1 MKHSILGRVS
11 LLGSLCLIGYLGI
24 SSFQQNQHQ
33 RWGQALLDSL
43 IESEKHEASNALKG
57 LQVDPE
63 LEITTF
69 ATEPML
75 KNPTNMDIDSKG
87 RVWITE
93 AFNYRP
99 AIAGNPVNPSGDRII
114 ILEDSNG
121 DGKADI
127 QKVFYQSPEM
137 NAPLGIAVLDSM
149 VIVAQSPYIWKLFD
163 DNHDDKAD
171 RKEIMFQGIGGEQ
184 HDHGA
189 HAFTFG
195 PDGKLYFNLGNEG
208 KQLLDAKG
216 KPVLDQDGDEIGPKK
231 YKQGMVFR
239 CNLDGS
245 QVECLGQNFRNNFE
259 VAVDSYGAMWQS
271 DNDDDGNKGV
281 RINSVFEHGNYGYTD
296 EMTGEGWY
304 VHRTNM
310 EKEVPLQHWHLND
323 PGVVPNLL
331 QTGSGSPTGILVYE
345 GNLLPPKFQNQIIHA
360 DAGPNVVRAYPI
372 QSKGAGYTASI
383 TNIVEG
389 IKDQW
394 FRPADVTVA
403 PDGSL
408 FIADW
413 YDPGVGGHQ
422 AGDQNKG
429 RIYRIAPKNTPYFVK
444 KTRLDSPIGA
454 ITALFNPNLATRYL
468 GYKAL
473 QQLGEKAQ
481 NDIERIYQSETNPR
495 LQARLFWIL
504 AQGEDGL
511 AYIGKALKN
520 PSEDWRM
527 MAIRAAKKYQFT
539 QWKSLAKPILQ
550 DKSEQVKRELAI
562 ALHHVKDSEAD
573 EMWANLASQHQGT
586 DRWYV
591 EALGIGADKQWES
604 RLKAYLAT
612 KPSDSPGF
620 RDIIFRSRTELANAY
635 LFQYLKEQKPLEE
648 KLRYFRALDFIPG
661 DAKSVLLVDLINKEL
676 KNEPAAT
683 LVAIRHL
690 SPSYIQKNEAARK
703 SIIKLLPKDNIDEY
717 TKLIEKYNLSELKPD
732 LLKVILSNK
741 GGRQAA
747 KALYAL
753 PNGGLFIKASF
764 DQGNNT
770 VKRSII
776 DAIRWQGNKESIA
789 LLNQTIQ
796 NSKLDLIVRKDA
808 AKGIGNSYPAGE
820 DFVLQALKEK
830 KMPSNLIPSVVES
843 VSKAW
848 RKGVRVEA
856 NTYLTGTQSTSKTKH
871 PPLNDLINLKGDAK
885 KGIQVFVEQCAMCHQ
900 INNEGI
906 DFGPKLS
913 EIGSKLS
920 KEGMYLYILHPNA
933 GIGFG
938 YETFEIT
945 TKKGDVYQGIITS
958 KNETDIMLKMPGGT
972 SQNFKTSAL
981 KSVKQLENSMMPD
994 GLADGLST
1002 SDLSDLV
1009 EYLNTLKKK

>member
-1 MKHSILGRVS
+1 MKNSLRGFLSIF
-11 LLGSLCLIGYLGI
+11 GSLCLLTYLGI
-24 SSFQQNQHQ
+24 SSFQQNEHQH
-33 RWGQALLDSL
+33 WGQALLDSL
-43 IESEKHEASNALKG
+43 TESQKHEAANALAG
-57 LQVDPE
+57 LQIDPE

-75 KNPTNMDIDSKG
+75 KNPTNMDIDSRG

-99 AIAGNPVNPSGDRII
+99 AIAGNPTNPAGDRII
-114 ILEDSNG
+114 ILEDTNG
-121 DGKADI
+121 DGKADN
-127 QKVFYQSPEM
+127 QKTFYQSPEL

-149 VIVAQSPYIWKLFD
+149 VIVAQSPYIWRLYD

-216 KPVLDQDGDEIGPKK
+216 NPVLDQDGDIIGPKK

-239 CNLDGS
+239 CNVDGT

-259 VAVDSYGAMWQS
+259 VAVDSYGALWQS

-304 VHRTNM
+304 VARTNM

-345 GNLLPPKFQNQIIHA
+345 GQLLPAKFQNQIIHA

-372 QSKGAGYTASI
+372 KPEGAGYTASI
-383 TNIVEG
+383 INLVEG

-429 RIYRIAPKNTPYFVK
+429 RIYRISPKNTPYLIK
-444 KTRLDSPIGA
+444 KLYLNSPMGA
-454 ITALFNPNLATRYL
+454 ITALFNPNLATRYV

-473 QQLGEKAQ
+473 QGFGEKASQDIAAVYQ
-481 NDIERIYQSETNPR
+481 NESNPR
-495 LQARLFWIL
+495 LKARLFWIL
-504 AQGEDGL
+504 TQRPNGL
-511 AYIGKALKN
+511 NYIDKALTN
-520 PSEDWRM
+520 TSAEWRM
-527 MAIRAAKKYQFT
+527 MAIRAMKMRPFDT
-539 QWKSLAKPILQ
+539 WKSLAQRIIQ
-550 DKSEQVKRELAI
+550 DSDYQVKRELAI
-562 ALHHVKDSEAD
+562 ALHHVKNPEAD
-573 EMWANLASQHQGT
+573 AMWAALANQHTGA
-586 DRWYV
+586 DRWYL
-591 EALGIGADKQWES
+591 EALGIGADRAWDT
-604 RLKAYLAT
+604 RLAAYLAL
-612 KPSDSPGF
+612 KPVDSPAF
-620 RDIIFRSRTELANAY
+620 RDIIFRSRTALANSY
-635 LFQYLKEQKPLEE
+635 IFQYLKEAKPLND

-661 DAKSVLLVDLINKEL
+661 EEKSALLVQLINTEL
-676 KNEPAAT
+676 KKNAAAT

-690 SPSYIQKNEAARK
+690 SPEYMQKNALARK
-703 SIIKLLPKDNIDEY
+703 TVINLLPKNDIDEY
-717 TKLIEKYNLSELKPD
+717 TQLIEKYSLGELKPE
-732 LLKVILSNK
+732 LMKIILSNK

-747 KALYAL
+747 KTLYAL
-753 PNGGLFIKASF
+753 GGNDLIKSTF
-764 DQGNNT
+764 NQGNNT

-776 DAIRWQGNKESIA
+776 DAIRWQGNKESVS
-789 LLNQTIQ
+789 LLNQILLNT
-796 NSKLDLIVRKDA
+796 KLDLIVRKDA

-820 DFVLQALKEK
+820 DFVLQALKQK
-830 KMPSNLIPSVVES
+830 QIPANLIPSVVES

-856 NTYLTGTQSTSKTKH
+856 NTYLSGAQSNSKTKH
-871 PPLNDLINLKGDAK
+871 PALNELISLKGVAK
-885 KGIQVFVEQCAMCHQ
+885 NGIKVFVEQCAMCHQ

-920 KEGMYLYILHPNA
+920 KEGMYLSILHPNA

-945 TKKGDVYQGIITS
+945 TKKGDVYQGIVTS
-958 KNETDIMLKMPGGT
+958 KNETDIILKLPGGGI
-972 SQNFKTSAL
+972 QNFKTSAL
-981 KSVKQLENSMMPD
+981 KSVKQLDSSMMPD
-994 GLADGLST
+994 ELAAGMST
-1002 SDLSDLV
+1002 SELTDLV
-1009 EYLNTLKKK
+1009 EYLSTLKKK

>member
-1 MKHSILGRVS
+1 MKNSFRGRLSII
-11 LLGSLCLIGYLGI
+11 GSLCLLAYLGI
-24 SSFQQNQHQ
+24 SSFQKNEHQ

-43 IESEKHEASNALKG
+43 SESQKHEAGNALAG
-57 LQVDPE
+57 LQIDPD
-63 LEITTF
+63 LQITTF

-99 AIAGNPVNPSGDRII
+99 AIAGNPTNPAGDRII
-114 ILEDSNG
+114 ILEDTNG
-121 DGKADI
+121 DGRADK
-127 QKVFYQSPEM
+127 QKLFYQSPEI
-137 NAPLGIAVLDSM
+137 NAPLGIAVLDTM
-149 VIVAQSPYIWKLFD
+149 VIVAQSPYIWRFFD

-171 RKEIMFQGIGGEQ
+171 RKEIMFQGIGGDQ

-195 PDGKLYFNLGNEG
+195 PDGKLYFNFGNEG

-216 KPVLDQDGDEIGPKK
+216 NPVLDQDGDIIGPNK

-239 CNLDGS
+239 CNVDGT
-245 QVECLGQNFRNNFE
+245 QVECLGHNFRNNFE

-296 EMTGEGWY
+296 EMTGEGWS
-304 VHRTNM
+304 VKRTNM
-310 EKEVPLQHWHLND
+310 ESEIPFQHWHLND
-323 PGVVPNLL
+323 PGVVPNML

-345 GNLLPPKFQNQIIHA
+345 GQLLPAKFQNQIIHA
-360 DAGPNVVRAYPI
+360 DAGPNVVRAYPTKA
-372 QSKGAGYTASI
+372 QGSGYTASI
-383 TNIVEG
+383 INLVEG
-389 IKDQW
+389 VKDQW

-403 PDGSL
+403 PDGSI

-429 RIYRIAPKNTPYFVK
+429 RIYRIAPKNTPYLIK
-444 KTRLDSPIGA
+444 KLHLGTTMGA

-473 QQLGEKAQ
+473 QGFGDKAIK
-481 NDIERIYQSETNPR
+481 DIEAVYQNENNPR
-495 LQARLFWIL
+495 LKARLFWVL
-504 AQGEDGL
+504 AQSPDGL
-511 AYIGKALKN
+511 SYIDKALSN
-520 PSEDWRM
+520 PSAEWRM
-527 MAIRAAKKYQFT
+527 MAIRAMKMRPFDA
-539 QWKSLAKPILQ
+539 WKAMAQRVVK
-550 DKSEQVKRELAI
+550 DADFQVKRELAI
-562 ALHHVKDSEAD
+562 ALYHVKNSEAD
-573 EMWANLASQHQGT
+573 AIWAALASQHNGN
-586 DRWYV
+586 DRWYL
-591 EALGIGADKQWES
+591 EALGIGADRTWDA
-604 RLKAYLAT
+604 RLAAYLAL
-612 KPSDSPGF
+612 KPVDSPAF
-620 RDIIFRSRTELANAY
+620 RDIIFRARTSMANTY
-635 LFQYLKEQKPLEE
+635 LFQYLQEAKPLNE

-661 DAKSVLLVDLINKEL
+661 EEKSALLVQLINNQL
-676 KNEPAAT
+676 KNDAAAT
-683 LVAIRHL
+683 LIAIRHL
-690 SPSYIQKNEAARK
+690 SPAYIQKNALARATV
-703 SIIKLLPKDNIDEY
+703 IKLMPKNDVDEY
-717 TKLIEKYNLSELKPD
+717 TKLIEKYNLGELKPD
-732 LLKVILSNK
+732 LLQMILSKK

-747 KALYAL
+747 KTIYAL
-753 PNGGLFIKASF
+753 PNGGQFIKSNF
-764 DQGNNT
+764 EKGNNA

-789 LLNQTIQ
+789 LLNQTM
-796 NSKLDLIVRKDA
+796 LDTRLELIVRKDA

-820 DFVLQALKEK
+820 DFVLKALKEK
-830 KMPSNLIPSVVES
+830 QIPANLIPSAVES

-856 NTYLTGTQSTSKTKH
+856 NTYLSGTQSNAKTKH
-871 PPLNDLINLKGDAK
+871 PALNDLINLNGVAK
-885 KGIQVFVEQCAMCHQ
+885 NGIKVFVEQCAMCHQ

-920 KEGMYLYILHPNA
+920 KEGMYLSILHPNA

-945 TKKGDVYQGIITS
+945 TKKGDVYQGIVTS
-958 KNETDIMLKMPGGT
+958 KNETDIVLKLPGE
-972 SQNFKTSAL
+972 SVQNFKTSAL
-981 KSVKQLENSMMPD
+981 KSVRQLDNSMMPD
-994 GLADGLST
+994 GLADGMST
-1002 SDLSDLV
+1002 TELTDLV
-1009 EYLNTLKKK
+1009 EYLSTLKKK

>member
-1 MKHSILGRVS
+1 MSILGA
-11 LLGSLCLIGYLGI
+11 LCLFGYFGI
-24 SSFQQNQHQ
+24 SSFQKNDHQ

-43 IESEKHEASNALKG
+43 TESQKHEATHALKG
-57 LQVDPE
+57 LQIDPE

-99 AIAGNPVNPSGDRII
+99 AIAGNPVNPAGDRII
-114 ILEDSNG
+114 ILEDTNG
-121 DGKADI
+121 DGKADNE
-127 QKVFYQSPEM
+127 KVFYQSPEL

-149 VIVAQSPYIWKLFD
+149 VIVAQSPYIWKFFD

-304 VHRTNM
+304 VQRTNM

-345 GNLLPPKFQNQIIHA
+345 GNLLPSKFQNQIIHA
-360 DAGPNVVRAYPI
+360 DAGPNVVRAYPTKA
-372 QSKGAGYTASI
+372 QGAGYSASI
-383 TNIVEG
+383 LNLVEG
-389 IKDQW
+389 VKDQW

-413 YDPGVGGHQ
+413 YDPSVGGHQ

-429 RIYRIAPKNTPYFVK
+429 RIYRISPKNTPYFVK

-473 QQLGEKAQ
+473 QQMGEKAQ
-481 NDIERIYQSETNPR
+481 KDIASIFQSETNPR
-495 LQARLFWIL
+495 LKARLFWIL
-504 AQGEDGL
+504 AQGTDGL
-511 AYIGKALKN
+511 SYIDKALNN
-520 PSEDWRM
+520 PSEEWRM
-527 MAIRAAKKYQFT
+527 MAIRAAKMRPFST
-539 QWKSLAKPILQ
+539 WKALAHRAVN
-550 DKSEQVKRELAI
+550 DANDQVKRELAI
-562 ALHHVKDSEAD
+562 ALHHVKDEEAD
-573 EMWANLASQHQGT
+573 DIWAKLASQHKGS
-586 DRWYV
+586 DRWYL

-604 RLKAYLAT
+604 RLTAYLAT
-612 KPSDSPGF
+612 KPADSPAF
-620 RDIIFRSRTELANAY
+620 RDIIFRSRTELANSY
-635 LFQYLKEQKPLEE
+635 IFQYLKESKPLDE

-661 DAKSVLLVDLINKEL
+661 EQKSVLLVDLINKDL
-676 KNEPAAT
+676 KNDPAAT

-690 SPSYIQKNEAARK
+690 SPAYVQKNELAK
-703 SIIKLLPKDNIDEY
+703 KTLIKLLPKDNIDEY
-717 TKLIEKYNLSELKPD
+717 AKLIEKYNLAELKPD
-732 LLKVILSNK
+732 LMTVILSNK

-753 PNGGLFIKASF
+753 PNGGQFIKTSF
-764 DQGNNT
+764 EKGNNS

-789 LLNQTIQ
+789 LLSQALQ
-796 NSKLDLIVRKDA
+796 NTKLDLIVRKDA

-820 DFVLQALKEK
+820 DFVLQSLKDK
-830 KMPSNLIPSVVES
+830 KIPENLIPSVVES

-848 RKGVRVEA
+848 RKGVRIEA
-856 NTYLTGTQSTSKTKH
+856 NGYLSGAQSASKTKH
-871 PPLNDLINLKGDAK
+871 PPLNDLINLKGVAK
-885 KGIQVFVEQCAMCHQ
+885 NGIKVFVEQCAMCHQ

-920 KEGMYLYILHPNA
+920 KEGMYLSILHPNA

-938 YETFEIT
+938 YESFEIT

-958 KNETDIMLKMPGGT
+958 KNETDIILKLPGG
-972 SQNFKTSAL
+972 SVQNFKTSAL
-981 KSVKQLENSMMPD
+981 KSVKQLDNSMMPD

-1002 SDLSDLV
+1002 SELSDLV
-1009 EYLNTLKKK
+1009 EYLSTLKKK

>member
-1 MKHSILGRVS
+1 MSILGA
-11 LLGSLCLIGYLGI
+11 LCLFGYFGI
-24 SSFQQNQHQ
+24 SSFQKNDHQ

-43 IESEKHEASNALKG
+43 TESQKHEATHALKG
-57 LQVDPE
+57 LQIDPE

-99 AIAGNPVNPSGDRII
+99 AIAGNPVNPAGDRII
-114 ILEDSNG
+114 ILEDTNG
-121 DGKADI
+121 DGKADNE
-127 QKVFYQSPEM
+127 KVFYQSPEL

-149 VIVAQSPYIWKLFD
+149 VIVAQSPYIWKFFD

-304 VHRTNM
+304 VQRTNM

-345 GNLLPPKFQNQIIHA
+345 GNLLPSKFQNQIIHA
-360 DAGPNVVRAYPI
+360 DAGPNVVRAYPTKA
-372 QSKGAGYTASI
+372 QGAGYSASI
-383 TNIVEG
+383 LNLVEG
-389 IKDQW
+389 VKDQW

-429 RIYRIAPKNTPYFVK
+429 RIYRISPKNTPYFVK

-454 ITALFNPNLATRYL
+454 ITALFNSNLATRYL

-473 QQLGEKAQ
+473 QQMGEKAQ
-481 NDIERIYQSETNPR
+481 KDIASIFQSETNPR
-495 LQARLFWIL
+495 LKARLFWIL
-504 AQGEDGL
+504 AQGTDGL
-511 AYIGKALKN
+511 SYIDKALNN
-520 PSEDWRM
+520 PSEEWRM
-527 MAIRAAKKYQFT
+527 MAIRAAKMRPFST
-539 QWKSLAKPILQ
+539 WKALAHRAVN
-550 DKSEQVKRELAI
+550 DANVQVKRELAI
-562 ALHHVKDSEAD
+562 ALHHVKDAEAD
-573 EMWANLASQHQGT
+573 DIWAKLASQHTGT
-586 DRWYV
+586 DRWYL
-591 EALGIGADKQWES
+591 EALGIGADKLWES
-604 RLKAYLAT
+604 RLTAYLAT
-612 KPSDSPGF
+612 KPADSPAF
-620 RDIIFRSRTELANAY
+620 RDIIFRSRTELANSY
-635 LFQYLKEQKPLEE
+635 IFQYLKESKPLDE

-661 DAKSVLLVDLINKEL
+661 EQKSVLLVDLINKDL
-676 KNEPAAT
+676 KNDPAAT

-690 SPSYIQKNEAARK
+690 SPAYVQKNELAK
-703 SIIKLLPKDNIDEY
+703 KTLIKLLPKDNIDEY
-717 TKLIEKYNLSELKPD
+717 TKLIEKYNLAELKPD
-732 LLKVILSNK
+732 LMTVILSNK

-753 PNGGLFIKASF
+753 PNGGQFIKTSF
-764 DQGNNT
+764 EKGNNS

-789 LLNQTIQ
+789 LLSQTLQ
-796 NSKLDLIVRKDA
+796 NTKLDLIVRKDA

-820 DFVLQALKEK
+820 DFVLQSLKDK
-830 KMPSNLIPSVVES
+830 KIPENLIPSVVES

-848 RKGVRVEA
+848 RKGVRLEA
-856 NTYLTGTQSTSKTKH
+856 NGYLSGAQSASKTKH
-871 PPLNDLINLKGDAK
+871 PPLNDLINLKGVAK
-885 KGIQVFVEQCAMCHQ
+885 NGIKVFVEQCAMCHQ

-920 KEGMYLYILHPNA
+920 KEGMYLSILHPNA

-938 YETFEIT
+938 YESFEIT

-958 KNETDIMLKMPGGT
+958 KNETDIILKLPGG
-972 SQNFKTSAL
+972 SVQNFKTSAL
-981 KSVKQLENSMMPD
+981 KSVKQLDNSMMPD

-1002 SDLSDLV
+1002 SELSDLV
-1009 EYLNTLKKK
+1009 EYLSTLKKK

>member
-1 MKHSILGRVS
+1 MKNSFRGRLSILGS
-11 LLGSLCLIGYLGI
+11 ICLLAYLGI
-24 SSFQQNQHQ
+24 SSFQKNEHQ

-43 IESEKHEASNALKG
+43 TESQKHEASNALAG
-57 LQVDPE
+57 LQIDPE

-99 AIAGNPVNPSGDRII
+99 AIAGNPTNPAGDRII
-114 ILEDSNG
+114 ILEDTNG
-121 DGKADI
+121 DGKADN
-127 QKVFYQSPEM
+127 QKVFYQSPEL

-149 VIVAQSPYIWKLFD
+149 VIVAQSPYIWRLYD

-216 KPVLDQDGDEIGPKK
+216 KPVLDQDGDIIGPNK

-239 CNLDGS
+239 CNVDGS
-245 QVECLGQNFRNNFE
+245 NVECLGQNFRNNFE
-259 VAVDSYGAMWQS
+259 VAVDSYGALWQS

-296 EMTGEGWY
+296 EMTGEGWS
-304 VHRTNM
+304 VKRTNM
-310 EKEVPLQHWHLND
+310 ESEIPLQHWHLND

-345 GNLLPPKFQNQIIHA
+345 GQLLPAKFQNQIIHA
-360 DAGPNVVRAYPI
+360 DAGPNVVRAYPTTA
-372 QSKGAGYTASI
+372 QGAGYAASI
-383 TNIVEG
+383 INLVEG
-389 IKDQW
+389 VKDQW

-403 PDGSL
+403 PDGSI

-429 RIYRIAPKNTPYFVK
+429 RIYRIAPKNTPYLIK
-444 KTRLDSPIGA
+444 KLHLGSPMGA
-454 ITALFNPNLATRYL
+454 ITALFNPNLATRYV

-473 QQLGEKAQ
+473 QGFGEKATKDIVAVYQ
-481 NDIERIYQSETNPR
+481 NENNPR
-495 LQARLFWIL
+495 LKARLFWLL
-504 AQGEDGL
+504 AQSPDGL
-511 AYIGKALKN
+511 SYIDKALTN
-520 PSEDWRM
+520 PSAEWRM
-527 MAIRAAKKYQFT
+527 MAIRAMKMRPFDA
-539 QWKSLAKPILQ
+539 WKAMAQRVVK
-550 DKSEQVKRELAI
+550 DVDFQVKRELAI
-562 ALHHVKDSEAD
+562 ALHHVKNSEAD
-573 EMWANLASQHQGT
+573 AIWAALASQHGGA
-586 DRWYV
+586 DRWYL
-591 EALGIGADKQWES
+591 EALGIGAD
-604 RLKAYLAT
+604 RLWDTRLAAYLAL
-612 KPSDSPGF
+612 KPADSPAF
-620 RDIIFRSRTELANAY
+620 RDIIFRARTPLANAY
-635 LFQYLKEQKPLEE
+635 LFQFLKEAKPLNE

-661 DAKSVLLVDLINKEL
+661 DEKSALLIQLINTHL
-676 KNEPAAT
+676 KQDAAAT
-683 LVAIRHL
+683 LIAIRHL
-690 SPSYIQKNEAARK
+690 APEYIQKNVLARK
-703 SIIKLLPKDNIDEY
+703 TVIGLLPKSDVDEF
-717 TKLIEKYNLSELKPD
+717 TKLIEKYNLVELKPE
-732 LLKVILSNK
+732 LMKIILGNK

-747 KALYAL
+747 KSLYAL
-753 PNGGLFIKASF
+753 AGGNDLINKTFT
-764 DQGNNT
+764 QGNNT

-776 DAIRWQGNKESIA
+776 DAIRWHGSKESIA
-789 LLNQTIQ
+789 LLNQTLL
-796 NSKLDLIVRKDA
+796 NNKLDIIVRKDA

-820 DFVLQALKEK
+820 DFVLQALKQK
-830 KMPSNLIPSVVES
+830 QIPTNLIPSVVES

-856 NTYLTGTQSTSKTKH
+856 NTYLSGAQSNSKTKH
-871 PPLNDLINLKGDAK
+871 PALNELINLKGVAK
-885 KGIQVFVEQCAMCHQ
+885 NGIKVFVEQCAMCHQ

-920 KEGMYLYILHPNA
+920 KEGMYLSILHPNA

-945 TKKGDVYQGIITS
+945 TKKGDVYQGIVTS
-958 KNETDIMLKMPGGT
+958 KNETDIILKLPGG
-972 SQNFKTSAL
+972 SIQNFKTSAL
-981 KSVKQLENSMMPD
+981 KSVKQIDNSMMPD
-994 GLADGLST
+994 GLADGMST
-1002 SDLSDLV
+1002 TELTDLI
-1009 EYLNTLKKK
+1009 EYLSTLKKK

>member
-1 MKHSILGRVS
+1 MKKSILGRMS
-11 LLGSLCLIGYLGI
+11 ILGSICLFGYLGI
-24 SSFQQNQHQ
+24 SSFQQNDHQ

-43 IESEKHEASNALKG
+43 TESQKHEATHALKG
-57 LQVDPE
+57 LQIDPE

-99 AIAGNPVNPSGDRII
+99 AIAGNPVNPAGDRII
-114 ILEDSNG
+114 ILEDTNG
-121 DGKADI
+121 DGKADNE
-127 QKVFYQSPEM
+127 KVFYQSPEL

-149 VIVAQSPYIWKLFD
+149 VIVAQSPYIWKFFD

-304 VHRTNM
+304 VQRTNM

-345 GNLLPPKFQNQIIHA
+345 GNLLPSKFQNQIIHA
-360 DAGPNVVRAYPI
+360 DAGPNVVRAYPTKA
-372 QSKGAGYTASI
+372 QGAGYSASI
-383 TNIVEG
+383 LNLVEG
-389 IKDQW
+389 VKDQW

-429 RIYRIAPKNTPYFVK
+429 RIYRISPKNTPYFVK

-473 QQLGEKAQ
+473 QQMGEKAQ
-481 NDIERIYQSETNPR
+481 KDIASIFQSETNPR
-495 LQARLFWIL
+495 LKARLFWIL
-504 AQGEDGL
+504 AQGTDGL
-511 AYIGKALKN
+511 SYIDKALNN
-520 PSEDWRM
+520 PSEEWRM
-527 MAIRAAKKYQFT
+527 MAIRAAKMRPFST
-539 QWKSLAKPILQ
+539 WKALAHRAVN
-550 DKSEQVKRELAI
+550 DANDQVKRELAI
-562 ALHHVKDSEAD
+562 ALHHVKDAEAD
-573 EMWANLASQHQGT
+573 DIWAKLASQHAGS
-586 DRWYV
+586 DRWYL

-604 RLKAYLAT
+604 RLTAYLAT
-612 KPSDSPGF
+612 KPADSPAF
-620 RDIIFRSRTELANAY
+620 RDIIFRSRTELANSY
-635 LFQYLKEQKPLEE
+635 IFQYLKESKPLDE

-661 DAKSVLLVDLINKEL
+661 EQKSVLLVDLINKDL
-676 KNEPAAT
+676 KNDPAAT

-690 SPSYIQKNEAARK
+690 SPAYVQKNELAK
-703 SIIKLLPKDNIDEY
+703 KTLIKLLPKDNIDEY
-717 TKLIEKYNLSELKPD
+717 AKLIEKYNLAELKPD
-732 LLKVILSNK
+732 LMTVILSNK

-753 PNGGLFIKASF
+753 PNGGQFIKTSF
-764 DQGNNT
+764 EKGNNS

-789 LLNQTIQ
+789 LLSQTLQ
-796 NSKLDLIVRKDA
+796 NTKLDLIVRKDA

-820 DFVLQALKEK
+820 DFVLQSLKDK
-830 KMPSNLIPSVVES
+830 KIPENLIPSVVES

-848 RKGVRVEA
+848 RKGVRLEA
-856 NTYLTGTQSTSKTKH
+856 NGYLSGAQSASKTKH
-871 PPLNDLINLKGDAK
+871 PPLNDLINLKGVAK
-885 KGIQVFVEQCAMCHQ
+885 NGIKVFIEQCAMCHQ

-920 KEGMYLYILHPNA
+920 KEGMYLSILHPNA

-938 YETFEIT
+938 YESFEIT

-958 KNETDIMLKMPGGT
+958 KNETDIILKLPGG
-972 SQNFKTSAL
+972 SVQNFKTSAL
-981 KSVKQLENSMMPD
+981 KSVKQLDNSMMPD

-1002 SDLSDLV
+1002 SELSDLV
-1009 EYLNTLKKK
+1009 EYLSTLKKK

>member
-1 MKHSILGRVS
+1 MKNSLRGSLSIF
-11 LLGSLCLIGYLGI
+11 GSLCLLTYLGI
-24 SSFQQNQHQ
+24 SSFQQNEHQH
-33 RWGQALLDSL
+33 WGQALLDSL
-43 IESEKHEASNALKG
+43 TESQKHEAANALAG
-57 LQVDPE
+57 LQIDPE

-75 KNPTNMDIDSKG
+75 KNPTNMDIDSRG

-99 AIAGNPVNPSGDRII
+99 AIAGNPTNPAGDRII
-114 ILEDSNG
+114 ILEDTNG
-121 DGKADI
+121 DGKADN
-127 QKVFYQSPEM
+127 QKTFYQSPDL

-149 VIVAQSPYIWKLFD
+149 VIVAQSPYIWRLYD

-216 KPVLDQDGDEIGPKK
+216 NPVLDQDGDIIGPKK

-239 CNLDGS
+239 CNVDGT

-259 VAVDSYGAMWQS
+259 VAVDSYGALWQS

-304 VHRTNM
+304 VARTNM

-345 GNLLPPKFQNQIIHA
+345 GQLLPAKFQNQIIHA

-372 QSKGAGYTASI
+372 KPEGAGYTASI
-383 TNIVEG
+383 INLVEG

-429 RIYRIAPKNTPYFVK
+429 RIYRISPKNTPYLIK
-444 KTRLDSPIGA
+444 KLYLNSPMGA
-454 ITALFNPNLATRYL
+454 ITALFNPNLATRYV

-473 QQLGEKAQ
+473 QGFGEKASQDIAAVYQ
-481 NDIERIYQSETNPR
+481 NESNPR
-495 LQARLFWIL
+495 LKARLFWIL
-504 AQGEDGL
+504 TQRPNGL
-511 AYIGKALKN
+511 NYIDKALTN
-520 PSEDWRM
+520 TSAEWRM
-527 MAIRAAKKYQFT
+527 MAIRAMKMRPFDT
-539 QWKSLAKPILQ
+539 WKSLAQRIIQ
-550 DKSEQVKRELAI
+550 DSDYQVKRELAI
-562 ALHHVKDSEAD
+562 ALHHVKNPEAD
-573 EMWANLASQHQGT
+573 AMWAALANQHTGA
-586 DRWYV
+586 DRWYL
-591 EALGIGADKQWES
+591 EALGIGADRAWDT
-604 RLKAYLAT
+604 RLAAYLAL
-612 KPSDSPGF
+612 KPVDSPAF
-620 RDIIFRSRTELANAY
+620 RDIIFRSRTALANSY
-635 LFQYLKEQKPLEE
+635 IFQYLKEAKPLND

-661 DAKSVLLVDLINKEL
+661 EEKSALLVQLINTEL
-676 KNEPAAT
+676 KKNAAAT

-690 SPSYIQKNEAARK
+690 SPEYMQKNALARK
-703 SIIKLLPKDNIDEY
+703 TVINLLPKNDIDEY
-717 TKLIEKYNLSELKPD
+717 TQLIEKYSLGELKPE
-732 LLKVILSNK
+732 LMKIILSNK

-747 KALYAL
+747 KTLYAL
-753 PNGGLFIKASF
+753 GGNDLIKSTF
-764 DQGNNT
+764 NQGNNT

-776 DAIRWQGNKESIA
+776 DAIRWQGNKESVS
-789 LLNQTIQ
+789 LLNQILLNT
-796 NSKLDLIVRKDA
+796 KLDLIVRKDA

-820 DFVLQALKEK
+820 DFVLQALKQK
-830 KMPSNLIPSVVES
+830 QIPANLIPSVVES

-856 NTYLTGTQSTSKTKH
+856 NTYLSGAQSNSKTKH
-871 PPLNDLINLKGDAK
+871 PALNELISLKGVAK
-885 KGIQVFVEQCAMCHQ
+885 NGIKVFVEQCAMCHQ

-920 KEGMYLYILHPNA
+920 KEGMYLSILHPNA

-945 TKKGDVYQGIITS
+945 TKKGDVYQGIVTS
-958 KNETDIMLKMPGGT
+958 KNETDIILKLPGGGI
-972 SQNFKTSAL
+972 QNFKTSAL
-981 KSVKQLENSMMPD
+981 KSVKQLDSSMMPD
-994 GLADGLST
+994 ELAAGMST
-1002 SDLSDLV
+1002 SELTDLV
-1009 EYLNTLKKK
+1009 EYLSTLKKK

>member
-1 MKHSILGRVS
+1 MSILGS
-11 LLGSLCLIGYLGI
+11 ICLFGYLGI
-24 SSFQQNQHQ
+24 SSFQQNDHQ

-43 IESEKHEASNALKG
+43 TESQKHEATHALKG
-57 LQVDPE
+57 LQIDPE

-99 AIAGNPVNPSGDRII
+99 AIAGNPVNPAGDRII
-114 ILEDSNG
+114 ILEDTNG
-121 DGKADI
+121 DGKADNE
-127 QKVFYQSPEM
+127 KVFYQSPEL

-149 VIVAQSPYIWKLFD
+149 VIVAQSPYIWKFFD

-304 VHRTNM
+304 VQRTNM

-345 GNLLPPKFQNQIIHA
+345 GNLLPSKFQNQIIHA
-360 DAGPNVVRAYPI
+360 DAGPNVVRAYPTKA
-372 QSKGAGYTASI
+372 QGAGYSASI
-383 TNIVEG
+383 LNLVEG
-389 IKDQW
+389 VKDQW

-429 RIYRIAPKNTPYFVK
+429 RIYRISPKNTPYFVK

-473 QQLGEKAQ
+473 QQMGEKAQ
-481 NDIERIYQSETNPR
+481 KDIASIFQSETNPR
-495 LQARLFWIL
+495 LKARLFWIL
-504 AQGEDGL
+504 AQGTDGL
-511 AYIGKALKN
+511 SYIDKALNN
-520 PSEDWRM
+520 PSEEWRM
-527 MAIRAAKKYQFT
+527 MAIRAAKMRPFST
-539 QWKSLAKPILQ
+539 WKALAHRAVN
-550 DKSEQVKRELAI
+550 DANDQVKRELAI
-562 ALHHVKDSEAD
+562 ALHHVKDAEAD
-573 EMWANLASQHQGT
+573 DIWAKLASQHAGS
-586 DRWYV
+586 DRWYL

-604 RLKAYLAT
+604 RLTAYLAT
-612 KPSDSPGF
+612 KPADSPAF
-620 RDIIFRSRTELANAY
+620 RDIIFRSRTELANSY
-635 LFQYLKEQKPLEE
+635 IFQYLKESKPLDE

-661 DAKSVLLVDLINKEL
+661 EQKSVLLVDLINKDL
-676 KNEPAAT
+676 KNDPAAT

-690 SPSYIQKNEAARK
+690 SPAYVQKNELAK
-703 SIIKLLPKDNIDEY
+703 KTLIKLLPKDNIDEY
-717 TKLIEKYNLSELKPD
+717 AKLIEKYNLAELKPD
-732 LLKVILSNK
+732 LMTVILSNK

-753 PNGGLFIKASF
+753 PNGGQFIKTSF
-764 DQGNNT
+764 EKGNNS

-789 LLNQTIQ
+789 LLSQTLQ
-796 NSKLDLIVRKDA
+796 NTKLDLIVRKDA

-820 DFVLQALKEK
+820 DFVLQSLKDK
-830 KMPSNLIPSVVES
+830 KIPENLIPSVVES

-848 RKGVRVEA
+848 RKGVRLEA
-856 NTYLTGTQSTSKTKH
+856 NGYLSGAQSASKTKH
-871 PPLNDLINLKGDAK
+871 PPLNDLINLKGVAK
-885 KGIQVFVEQCAMCHQ
+885 NGIKVFIEQCAMCHQ

-920 KEGMYLYILHPNA
+920 KEGMYLSILHPNA

-938 YETFEIT
+938 YESFEIT

-958 KNETDIMLKMPGGT
+958 KNETDIILKLPGG
-972 SQNFKTSAL
+972 SVQNFKTSAL
-981 KSVKQLENSMMPD
+981 KSVKQLDNSMMPD

-1002 SDLSDLV
+1002 SELSDLV
-1009 EYLNTLKKK
+1009 EYLSTLKKK

>member
-1 MKHSILGRVS
+1 MKNSLRGFLSIF
-11 LLGSLCLIGYLGI
+11 GSLCLLTYLGI
-24 SSFQQNQHQ
+24 SSFQQNEHQH
-33 RWGQALLDSL
+33 WGQALLDSL
-43 IESEKHEASNALKG
+43 TESQKHEAANALAG
-57 LQVDPE
+57 LQIDPE

-75 KNPTNMDIDSKG
+75 KNPTNMDIDSRG

-99 AIAGNPVNPSGDRII
+99 AIAGNPTNPAGDRII
-114 ILEDSNG
+114 ILEDTNG
-121 DGKADI
+121 DGKADN
-127 QKVFYQSPEM
+127 QKTFYQSPDL

-149 VIVAQSPYIWKLFD
+149 VIVAQSPYIWRLYD

-216 KPVLDQDGDEIGPKK
+216 NPVLDQDGDIIGPKK

-239 CNLDGS
+239 CNVDGT

-259 VAVDSYGAMWQS
+259 VAVDSYGALWQS

-304 VHRTNM
+304 VARTNM

-345 GNLLPPKFQNQIIHA
+345 GQLLPAKFQNQIIHA

-372 QSKGAGYTASI
+372 KPEGAGYTASI
-383 TNIVEG
+383 INLVEG

-429 RIYRIAPKNTPYFVK
+429 RIYRISPKNTPYLIK
-444 KTRLDSPIGA
+444 KLHLNSPMGA
-454 ITALFNPNLATRYL
+454 ITALFNPNLATRYV

-473 QQLGEKAQ
+473 QGFGEKASQDIAAVYQ
-481 NDIERIYQSETNPR
+481 NESNPR
-495 LQARLFWIL
+495 LKARLFWIL
-504 AQGEDGL
+504 TQRPNGL
-511 AYIGKALKN
+511 NYIDKALTN
-520 PSEDWRM
+520 TSAEWRM
-527 MAIRAAKKYQFT
+527 MAIRAMKMRPFDT
-539 QWKSLAKPILQ
+539 WKSLAQRIIQ
-550 DKSEQVKRELAI
+550 DSDYQVKRELAI
-562 ALHHVKDSEAD
+562 ALHHVKNPEAD
-573 EMWANLASQHQGT
+573 AMWAALANQHTGA
-586 DRWYV
+586 DRWYL
-591 EALGIGADKQWES
+591 EALGIGADRAWDT
-604 RLKAYLAT
+604 RLAAYLAL
-612 KPSDSPGF
+612 KPVDSPAF
-620 RDIIFRSRTELANAY
+620 RDIIFRSRTALANSY
-635 LFQYLKEQKPLEE
+635 IFQYLKEAKPLND

-661 DAKSVLLVDLINKEL
+661 EEKSALLVQLINTEL
-676 KNEPAAT
+676 KKNAAAT

-690 SPSYIQKNEAARK
+690 SPEYMQKNALARK
-703 SIIKLLPKDNIDEY
+703 TVINLLPKNDIDEY
-717 TKLIEKYNLSELKPD
+717 TQLIEKYSLGELKPE
-732 LLKVILSNK
+732 LMKIILSNK

-747 KALYAL
+747 KTLYAL
-753 PNGGLFIKASF
+753 GGNDLIKSTF
-764 DQGNNT
+764 NQGNNT

-776 DAIRWQGNKESIA
+776 DAIRWQGNKESVS
-789 LLNQTIQ
+789 LLNQILLNT
-796 NSKLDLIVRKDA
+796 KLDLIVRKDA

-820 DFVLQALKEK
+820 DFVLQALKQK
-830 KMPSNLIPSVVES
+830 QIPANLIPSVVES

-856 NTYLTGTQSTSKTKH
+856 NTYLSGAQSNSKTKH
-871 PPLNDLINLKGDAK
+871 PALNELISLKGVAK
-885 KGIQVFVEQCAMCHQ
+885 NGIKVFVEQCAMCHQ

-920 KEGMYLYILHPNA
+920 KEGMYLSILHPNA

-945 TKKGDVYQGIITS
+945 TKKGDVYQGIVTS
-958 KNETDIMLKMPGGT
+958 KNETDIILKLPGGGI
-972 SQNFKTSAL
+972 QNFKTSAL
-981 KSVKQLENSMMPD
+981 KSVKQLDSSMMPD
-994 GLADGLST
+994 ELAAGMST
-1002 SDLSDLV
+1002 SELTDLV
-1009 EYLNTLKKK
+1009 EYLSTLKKK

>member
-1 MKHSILGRVS
+1 MKNSFRGRLSI
-11 LLGSLCLIGYLGI
+11 LGSLCLLAYLGI
-24 SSFQQNQHQ
+24 SSFQKNEQQ
-33 RWGQALLDSL
+33 RWGQTLLDSL
-43 IESEKHEASNALKG
+43 NESQKHEAANALAG
-57 LQVDPE
+57 LKIDPD

-87 RVWITE
+87 RIWITE

-99 AIAGNPVNPSGDRII
+99 AIAGNPTNPAGDRII
-114 ILEDSNG
+114 ILEDTNG
-121 DGKADI
+121 DGKADN
-127 QKVFYQSPEM
+127 QKVFYQSPEL

-149 VIVAQSPYIWKLFD
+149 VIVAQSPYIWRLFD

-171 RKEIMFQGIGGEQ
+171 RKEILFQGIGGEQ

-216 KPVLDQDGDEIGPKK
+216 NPVLDQDGDIIGPKK

-239 CNLDGS
+239 CNVDGS

-259 VAVDSYGAMWQS
+259 VAVDSYGALWQS

-296 EMTGEGWY
+296 EMTGEGWS
-304 VHRTNM
+304 VNRTNI
-310 EKEVPLQHWHLND
+310 ESEIPLQHWHLND

-345 GNLLPPKFQNQIIHA
+345 GQLLSEKFQNQIIHA

-372 QSKGAGYTASI
+372 KAQGAGYSASI
-383 TNIVEG
+383 MNLVEG
-389 IKDQW
+389 INDQW

-403 PDGSL
+403 PDGSI

-429 RIYRIAPKNTPYFVK
+429 RIYRIAPKNTPYLVK
-444 KTRLDSPIGA
+444 KLRLDSPIGT

-473 QQLGEKAQ
+473 KGFGMKAHKDIAAVFQ
-481 NDIERIYQSETNPR
+481 NESNPR
-495 LQARLFWIL
+495 LKARLFWLL
-504 AQGEDGL
+504 AQGSDGL
-511 AYIGKALKN
+511 SYIDNALN
-520 PSEDWRM
+520 DPSEEWRM
-527 MAIRAAKKYQFT
+527 MAIRAMKTRPFDT
-539 QWKSLAKPILQ
+539 WKALAHRVVK
-550 DKSEQVKRELAI
+550 DANFQVKRELAI
-562 ALHHVKDSEAD
+562 ALHHVKSAEAD
-573 EMWANLASQHQGT
+573 AIWTALAMQHNGA
-586 DRWYV
+586 DRWYL
-591 EALGIGADKQWES
+591 EALGIGADMQWDS
-604 RLKAYLAT
+604 RLSAYLAI
-612 KPSDSPGF
+612 KPADSPAF
-620 RDIIFRSRTELANAY
+620 RDIIFRSRSEFANPFI
-635 LFQYLKEQKPLEE
+635 FQFLKENKPLSE
-648 KLRYFRALDFIPG
+648 KLRYFRALDFLPG
-661 DAKSVLLVDLINKEL
+661 EQKSVLLIDLINKEL
-676 KNEPAAT
+676 KNDPAST

-690 SPSYIQKNEAARK
+690 SPAFIQKNELARK

-717 TKLIEKYNLSELKPD
+717 TKLIEKYNLAELKPD

-753 PNGGLFIKASF
+753 PHGSEFMKASF
-764 DQGNNT
+764 EKGNNA

-789 LLNQTIQ
+789 LLSQTLQ
-796 NSKLDLIVRKDA
+796 NNKLDLIVRKDA

-820 DFVLQALKEK
+820 DFVLNALKQKEIP
-830 KMPSNLIPSVVES
+830 MNLIPSVVES
-843 VSKAW
+843 VSKSW
-848 RKGVRVEA
+848 RKGVRIEA
-856 NTYLTGTQSTSKTKH
+856 NGYLSGASIASKTKH
-871 PPLNDLINLKGDAK
+871 PPLNDLINLKGVAQN
-885 KGIQVFVEQCAMCHQ
+885 GIKVFVEQCAMCHQ
-900 INNEGI
+900 INQEGI

-920 KEGMYLYILHPNA
+920 KEGMYLSILHPNA

-938 YETFEIT
+938 YESFELT
-945 TKKGDVYQGIITS
+945 TKKGDVYQGIVTS
-958 KNETDIMLKMPGGT
+958 KNETDIILKLPGG
-972 SQNFKTSAL
+972 SIQNFKTANL
-981 KSVKQLENSMMPD
+981 KSVKQLDNSMMPD
-994 GLADGLST
+994 GLADGMST
-1002 SDLSDLV
+1002 SELSDLV
-1009 EYLNTLKKK
+1009 EYLSTLKKK

>member
-1 MKHSILGRVS
+1 MSILGA
-11 LLGSLCLIGYLGI
+11 LCLFGYFGI
-24 SSFQQNQHQ
+24 SSFQKNDHQ

-43 IESEKHEASNALKG
+43 TESQKHEATHALKG
-57 LQVDPE
+57 LQIDPE

-99 AIAGNPVNPSGDRII
+99 AIAGNPVNPAGDRII
-114 ILEDSNG
+114 ILEDTNG
-121 DGKADI
+121 DGKADNE
-127 QKVFYQSPEM
+127 KVFYQSPEL

-149 VIVAQSPYIWKLFD
+149 VIVAQSPYIWKFFD

-304 VHRTNM
+304 VQRTNM

-345 GNLLPPKFQNQIIHA
+345 GNLLPSKFQNQIIHA
-360 DAGPNVVRAYPI
+360 DAGPNVVRAYPTKA
-372 QSKGAGYTASI
+372 QGAGYSASI
-383 TNIVEG
+383 LNLVEG
-389 IKDQW
+389 VKDQW

-429 RIYRIAPKNTPYFVK
+429 RIYRISPKNTPYFVK

-473 QQLGEKAQ
+473 QQMGEKAQ
-481 NDIERIYQSETNPR
+481 KDIASIFQSETNPR
-495 LQARLFWIL
+495 LKARLFWIL
-504 AQGEDGL
+504 AQGTDGL
-511 AYIGKALKN
+511 SYIDKALNN
-520 PSEDWRM
+520 PSEEWRM
-527 MAIRAAKKYQFT
+527 MAIRAAKMRPFST
-539 QWKSLAKPILQ
+539 WKALAHRAVN
-550 DKSEQVKRELAI
+550 DANVQVKRELAI
-562 ALHHVKDSEAD
+562 ALHHVKDEEAD
-573 EMWANLASQHQGT
+573 DIWAKLASQHKGS
-586 DRWYV
+586 DRWYL

-604 RLKAYLAT
+604 RLTAYLAT
-612 KPSDSPGF
+612 KPADSPAF
-620 RDIIFRSRTELANAY
+620 RDIIFRSRTELANSY
-635 LFQYLKEQKPLEE
+635 IFQYLKESKPLDE

-661 DAKSVLLVDLINKEL
+661 EQKSVLLVDLINKDL
-676 KNEPAAT
+676 KNDSAAT

-690 SPSYIQKNEAARK
+690 SPAYVQKNELAK
-703 SIIKLLPKDNIDEY
+703 KTLIKLLPKDNIDEY
-717 TKLIEKYNLSELKPD
+717 AKLIEKYNLAELKPD
-732 LLKVILSNK
+732 LMTVILSNK

-753 PNGGLFIKASF
+753 PNGGQFIKTSF
-764 DQGNNT
+764 EKGNNS

-789 LLNQTIQ
+789 LLSQTLQ
-796 NSKLDLIVRKDA
+796 NTKLDLIVRKDA

-820 DFVLQALKEK
+820 DFVLQSLKDK
-830 KMPSNLIPSVVES
+830 KIPENLIPSVVES

-848 RKGVRVEA
+848 RKGVRIEA
-856 NTYLTGTQSTSKTKH
+856 NGYLSGAQSASKTKH
-871 PPLNDLINLKGDAK
+871 PPLNDLINLKGVAK
-885 KGIQVFVEQCAMCHQ
+885 NGIKVFVEQCAMCHQ

-920 KEGMYLYILHPNA
+920 KEGMYLSILHPNA

-938 YETFEIT
+938 YESFEIT

-958 KNETDIMLKMPGGT
+958 KNETDIILKLPGG
-972 SQNFKTSAL
+972 SVQNFKTSAL
-981 KSVKQLENSMMPD
+981 KSVKQLDNSMMPD

-1002 SDLSDLV
+1002 SELSDLV
-1009 EYLNTLKKK
+1009 EYLSTLKKK

>member
-1 MKHSILGRVS
+1 MKNSLRGRLS
-11 LLGSLCLIGYLGI
+11 LLGSVCLLAYFGI
-24 SSFQQNQHQ
+24 SSFQQNEHH
-33 RWGQALLDSL
+33 RWGQSLLDSL
-43 IESEKHEASNALKG
+43 SESQKHEAQHALAG
-57 LQVDPE
+57 LKIDPE

-99 AIAGNPVNPSGDRII
+99 AIAGNPTNPAGDRII
-114 ILEDSNG
+114 ILEDTND
-121 DGKADI
+121 DGKADKE
-127 QKVFYQSPEM
+127 KVFYQSPEL

-149 VIVAQSPYIWKLFD
+149 VIVAQSPYIWKLYD

-208 KQLLDAKG
+208 KQLVDAKG
-216 KPVLDQDGDEIGPKK
+216 KPVLDQDGDIIGPNK

-259 VAVDSYGAMWQS
+259 VALDSYGALWQS

-281 RINSVFEHGNYGYTD
+281 RINAVFEHGNYGYTD
-296 EMTGEGWY
+296 EMTGEGWS
-304 VHRTNM
+304 VKRTNL
-310 EKEVPLQHWHLND
+310 ETEIPLQHWHLND

-345 GNLLPPKFQNQIIHA
+345 GQLLPAKFQNQIIHA
-360 DAGPNVVRAYPI
+360 DAGPNVVRAYPTKA
-372 QSKGAGYTASI
+372 QGAGYTASI
-383 TNIVEG
+383 LNLVEG
-389 IKDQW
+389 VKDQW

-403 PDGSL
+403 PDGSI

-429 RIYRIAPKNTPYFVK
+429 RIYRISLKNTPYFVK

-473 QQLGEKAQ
+473 QAFGDKGLKSVAEV
-481 NDIERIYQSETNPR
+481 YQKETNAR
-495 LQARLFWIL
+495 LKARLFWIL
-504 AQGEDGL
+504 AQSNDGL
-511 AYIGKALKN
+511 TYINQALMN
-520 PSEDWRM
+520 PSADWRM
-527 MAIRAAKKYQFT
+527 MAIRAAKMRPFET
-539 QWKSLAKPILQ
+539 WKAAAHRLVNDS
-550 DKSEQVKRELAI
+550 DYQVKRELAI
-562 ALHHVKDSEAD
+562 ALHHVKSTEAD
-573 EMWANLASQHQGT
+573 DIWAQLAAQHTGA
-586 DRWYV
+586 DRWYL
-591 EALGIGADKQWES
+591 EALGIGADRQWDT
-604 RLKAYLAT
+604 RLGAYLAL
-612 KPSDSPGF
+612 KPSDSPAF
-620 RDIIFRSRTELANAY
+620 RDIIFRSRTPMANPY
-635 LFQYLKEQKPLEE
+635 IFQYLKEDKTLAE

-661 DAKSVLLVDLINKEL
+661 EEKSALLVQLINEQL
-676 KNEPAAT
+676 KNDAAAT
-683 LVAIRHL
+683 LVAIRHI
-690 SPSYIQKNEAARK
+690 SPAYIQKNALARK
-703 SIIKLLPKDNIDEY
+703 TVIRLLPKNDLDEF
-717 TKLIEKYNLSELKPD
+717 TKLIEKYNLVELKPD
-732 LLKVILSNK
+732 LLKIILSNK

-753 PNGGLFIKASF
+753 QEGSQFIKTNF
-764 DQGNNT
+764 DKGNNAT
-770 VKRSII
+770 KRSII
-776 DAIRWQGNKESIA
+776 EAIRWIGNKESIA
-789 LLNQTIQ
+789 ILNQAML
-796 NSKLDLIVRKDA
+796 NSQLDPIVRKDA

-820 DFVLQALKEK
+820 DFVLQALKQK
-830 KMPSNLIPSVVES
+830 QIPANFIPSVVES

-856 NTYLTGTQSTSKTKH
+856 NTYLSGAQTNAKTKH
-871 PPLNDLINLKGDAK
+871 PALNDLINMKGVAQN
-885 KGIQVFVEQCAMCHQ
+885 GIKVFVEQCAMCHQ

-920 KEGMYLYILHPNA
+920 KEGMYLSILHPNA

-938 YETFEIT
+938 YESFEIT

-958 KNETDIMLKMPGGT
+958 KNETDIILKLPGGST
-972 SQNFKTSAL
+972 QNFKTSAL
-981 KSVKQLENSMMPD
+981 KSVKQLDNSMMPD
-994 GLADGLST
+994 GLADGIST
-1002 SDLSDLV
+1002 TELTDLV
-1009 EYLNTLKKK
+1009 EYLSTLKKK

>member
-1 MKHSILGRVS
+1 MKNSILGRMS
-11 LLGSLCLIGYLGI
+11 ILGAICLLGYLGI
-24 SSFQQNQHQ
+24 SSFQKNEHQ

-43 IESEKHEASNALKG
+43 TESQKHDAIHALKG
-57 LQVDPE
+57 LQIDPD

-99 AIAGNPVNPSGDRII
+99 AIAGNPINPAGDRIV
-114 ILEDSNG
+114 ILEDTNG
-121 DGKADI
+121 DGKADTE
-127 QKVFYQSPEM
+127 KVFYQSPEL

-149 VIVAQSPYIWKLFD
+149 VIVAQSPYIWKFFD

-171 RKEIMFQGIGGEQ
+171 RKELMFQGIGGEQ

-208 KQLLDAKG
+208 KQLLDAQG

-239 CNLDGS
+239 CNIDGS

-259 VAVDSYGAMWQS
+259 VAVDSYGAIWQS

-304 VHRTNM
+304 VNRTNK

-345 GNLLPPKFQNQIIHA
+345 GHLLPSKFQNQIIHA

-372 QSKGAGYTASI
+372 KAQGAGYSASI
-383 TNIVEG
+383 LNLVEG
-389 IKDQW
+389 VKDQW

-429 RIYRIAPKNTPYFVK
+429 RIYRISPKNTPYFVK
-444 KTRLDSPIGA
+444 KTQLNSPIGA

-473 QQLGEKAQ
+473 QQMGANAQ
-481 NDIERIYQSETNPR
+481 KDIDRIFQSETNLR
-495 LQARLFWIL
+495 LKARLFWIL
-504 AQGEDGL
+504 AQGPEGL
-511 AYIGKALKN
+511 AYIDKALSH
-520 PSEDWRM
+520 PSEEWRM
-527 MAIRAAKKYQFT
+527 MAIRAAKMRPFGT
-539 QWKSLAKPILQ
+539 WKALAHRAVN
-550 DKSEQVKRELAI
+550 DANDQVKRELAI

-573 EMWANLASQHQGT
+573 ELWAKLAAQHTGN
-586 DRWYV
+586 DRWYL

-604 RLKAYLAT
+604 RLTAYLAS
-612 KPSDSPGF
+612 KPLDSPAF
-620 RDIIFRSRTELANAY
+620 RDIIFRSRTELANPY
-635 LFQYLKEQKPLEE
+635 LFQYLREAKPLDE
-648 KLRYFRALDFIPG
+648 KLRYFRALDFLPG
-661 DAKSVLLVDLINKEL
+661 EQKSVMLVDLLNKDL
-676 KNEPAAT
+676 KNDQAAS
-683 LVAIRHL
+683 LIAIRHL
-690 SPSYIQKNEAARK
+690 APAYVQKNELARK
-703 SIIKLLPKDNIDEY
+703 SLIKLLPKDNIDEY
-717 TKLIEKYNLSELKPD
+717 TKLIEKYNLAELKPD
-732 LLKVILSNK
+732 LMKVILSNK

-753 PNGGLFIKASF
+753 PNGGQFIQANFEK
-764 DQGNNT
+764 GNNA

-789 LLNQTIQ
+789 LLSQTMQ
-796 NSKLDLIVRKDA
+796 NTKLDLLVRKDA

-820 DFVLQALKEK
+820 DFVLQSLKDK
-830 KMPSNLIPSVVES
+830 KIPENLIPSAVES

-848 RKGVRVEA
+848 RKGVRIEA
-856 NTYLTGTQSTSKTKH
+856 NGYLSGAQNVSKTKH
-871 PPLNDLINLKGDAK
+871 PPLNDLINLKGVAK
-885 KGIQVFVEQCAMCHQ
+885 NGIKVFVEQCAMCHQ

-920 KEGMYLYILHPNA
+920 KEGMYLSILHPNA

-938 YETFEIT
+938 YESFEIT

-958 KNETDIMLKMPGGT
+958 KNETDIILKLPGG
-972 SQNFKTSAL
+972 SIQNFKTSAL
-981 KSVKQLENSMMPD
+981 KSVKQLDNSMMPD
-994 GLADGLST
+994 GLADGIST
-1002 SDLSDLV
+1002 TELNDLV
-1009 EYLNTLKKK
+1009 EYLSTLKKK

>member
-1 MKHSILGRVS
+1 MKNSLRGSLSIF
-11 LLGSLCLIGYLGI
+11 GSLCLLTYLGI
-24 SSFQQNQHQ
+24 SSFQQNEHQH
-33 RWGQALLDSL
+33 WGQALLDSL
-43 IESEKHEASNALKG
+43 TESQKHEAANALAG
-57 LQVDPE
+57 LQIDPE

-75 KNPTNMDIDSKG
+75 KNPTNMDIDSRG

-99 AIAGNPVNPSGDRII
+99 AIAGNPTNPAGDRII
-114 ILEDSNG
+114 ILEDTNG
-121 DGKADI
+121 DGKADN
-127 QKVFYQSPEM
+127 QKTFYQSPDL

-149 VIVAQSPYIWKLFD
+149 VIVAQSPYIWRLYD

-171 RKEIMFQGIGGEQ
+171 RKEILFQGIGGEQ

-216 KPVLDQDGDEIGPKK
+216 NPVLDQDGDIIGPKK

-239 CNLDGS
+239 CNVDGT

-259 VAVDSYGAMWQS
+259 VAVDSYGALWQS

-281 RINSVFEHGNYGYTD
+281 RINSVFERGNYGYTD

-304 VHRTNM
+304 VARTNM

-345 GNLLPPKFQNQIIHA
+345 GQLLPAKFQNQIIHA

-372 QSKGAGYTASI
+372 KPEGAGYTASI
-383 TNIVEG
+383 INLVEG

-429 RIYRIAPKNTPYFVK
+429 RIYRISPKNTPYLIK
-444 KTRLDSPIGA
+444 KLHLNSPMGA
-454 ITALFNPNLATRYL
+454 ITALFNPNLATRYV

-473 QQLGEKAQ
+473 QGFGEKASQDIAAVYQ
-481 NDIERIYQSETNPR
+481 NESNPR
-495 LQARLFWIL
+495 LKARLFWIL
-504 AQGEDGL
+504 TQRPNGL
-511 AYIGKALKN
+511 NYIDKALTN
-520 PSEDWRM
+520 TSAEWRM
-527 MAIRAAKKYQFT
+527 MAIRAMKMRPFDT
-539 QWKSLAKPILQ
+539 WKSLAQRIIQ
-550 DKSEQVKRELAI
+550 DSDYQVKRELAI
-562 ALHHVKDSEAD
+562 ALHHVKNPEAD
-573 EMWANLASQHQGT
+573 AMWAALANQHTGA
-586 DRWYV
+586 DRWYL
-591 EALGIGADKQWES
+591 EALGIGADRAWDT
-604 RLKAYLAT
+604 RLAAYLAL
-612 KPSDSPGF
+612 KPVDSPAF
-620 RDIIFRSRTELANAY
+620 RDIIFRSRTALANSY
-635 LFQYLKEQKPLEE
+635 IFQYLKEAKPLND

-661 DAKSVLLVDLINKEL
+661 EEKSALLVQLINTEL
-676 KNEPAAT
+676 KKNAAAT

-690 SPSYIQKNEAARK
+690 SPEYMQKNALARK
-703 SIIKLLPKDNIDEY
+703 TVINLLPKNDIDEY
-717 TKLIEKYNLSELKPD
+717 TQLIEKYSLGELKPE
-732 LLKVILSNK
+732 LMKIILSNK

-747 KALYAL
+747 KTLYAL
-753 PNGGLFIKASF
+753 GGNDLIKSTF
-764 DQGNNT
+764 NQGNNT

-776 DAIRWQGNKESIA
+776 DAIRWQGNKESVA
-789 LLNQTIQ
+789 LLNQILLNT
-796 NSKLDLIVRKDA
+796 KLDLIVRKDA

-820 DFVLQALKEK
+820 DFVLQALKQK
-830 KMPSNLIPSVVES
+830 QIPANLIPSVVES

-856 NTYLTGTQSTSKTKH
+856 NTYLSGAQSNSKTKH
-871 PPLNDLINLKGDAK
+871 PALNELISLKGVAK
-885 KGIQVFVEQCAMCHQ
+885 NGIKVFVEQCAMCHQ

-920 KEGMYLYILHPNA
+920 KEGMYLSILHPNA

-945 TKKGDVYQGIITS
+945 TKKGDVYQGIVTS
-958 KNETDIMLKMPGGT
+958 KNETDIILKLPGGGI
-972 SQNFKTSAL
+972 QNFKTSAL
-981 KSVKQLENSMMPD
+981 KSVKQLDSSMMPD
-994 GLADGLST
+994 ELAAGMST
-1002 SDLSDLV
+1002 SELTDLV
-1009 EYLNTLKKK
+1009 EYLSTLKKK

>member
-1 MKHSILGRVS
+1 MKNSLRGFLSIF
-11 LLGSLCLIGYLGI
+11 GSLCLLTYLGI
-24 SSFQQNQHQ
+24 SSFQQNEHQH
-33 RWGQALLDSL
+33 WGQALLDSL
-43 IESEKHEASNALKG
+43 TESQKHEAANALAG
-57 LQVDPE
+57 LQIDPE

-75 KNPTNMDIDSKG
+75 KNPTNMDIDSRG

-99 AIAGNPVNPSGDRII
+99 AIAGNPTNPAGDRII
-114 ILEDSNG
+114 ILEDTNG
-121 DGKADI
+121 DGKADN
-127 QKVFYQSPEM
+127 QKTFYQSPDL

-149 VIVAQSPYIWKLFD
+149 VIVAQSPYIWRLYD

-171 RKEIMFQGIGGEQ
+171 RKEILFQGIGGEQ

-216 KPVLDQDGDEIGPKK
+216 NPVLDQDGDIIGPKK

-239 CNLDGS
+239 CNVDGT

-259 VAVDSYGAMWQS
+259 VAVDSYGALWQS

-281 RINSVFEHGNYGYTD
+281 RINSVFERGNYGYTD

-304 VHRTNM
+304 VARTNM

-345 GNLLPPKFQNQIIHA
+345 GQLLPAKFQNQIIHA

-372 QSKGAGYTASI
+372 KPEGAGYTASI
-383 TNIVEG
+383 INLVEG

-429 RIYRIAPKNTPYFVK
+429 RIYRISPKNTPYLIK
-444 KTRLDSPIGA
+444 KLHLNSPMGA
-454 ITALFNPNLATRYL
+454 ITALFNPNLATRYV

-473 QQLGEKAQ
+473 QGFGEKASQDIAAVYQ
-481 NDIERIYQSETNPR
+481 NESNPR
-495 LQARLFWIL
+495 LKARLFWIL
-504 AQGEDGL
+504 TQRPNGL
-511 AYIGKALKN
+511 NYIDKALTN
-520 PSEDWRM
+520 TSAEWRM
-527 MAIRAAKKYQFT
+527 MAIRAMKMRPFDT
-539 QWKSLAKPILQ
+539 WKSLAQRIIQ
-550 DKSEQVKRELAI
+550 DSDYQVKRELAI
-562 ALHHVKDSEAD
+562 ALHHVKNPEAD
-573 EMWANLASQHQGT
+573 AMWAALANQHTGA
-586 DRWYV
+586 DRWYL
-591 EALGIGADKQWES
+591 EALGIGADRAWDT
-604 RLKAYLAT
+604 RLAAYLAL
-612 KPSDSPGF
+612 KPVDSPAF
-620 RDIIFRSRTELANAY
+620 RDIIFRSRTALANSY
-635 LFQYLKEQKPLEE
+635 IFQYLKEAKPLND

-661 DAKSVLLVDLINKEL
+661 EEKSALLVQLINTEL
-676 KNEPAAT
+676 KKNAAAT

-690 SPSYIQKNEAARK
+690 SPEYMQKNALARK
-703 SIIKLLPKDNIDEY
+703 TVINLLPKNDIDEY
-717 TKLIEKYNLSELKPD
+717 TQLIEKYSLGELKPE
-732 LLKVILSNK
+732 LMKIILSNK

-747 KALYAL
+747 KTLYAL
-753 PNGGLFIKASF
+753 GGNDLIKSTF
-764 DQGNNT
+764 NQGNNT

-776 DAIRWQGNKESIA
+776 DAICWQGNKESVA
-789 LLNQTIQ
+789 LLNQILLNT
-796 NSKLDLIVRKDA
+796 KLDLIVRKDA

-820 DFVLQALKEK
+820 DFVLQALKQK
-830 KMPSNLIPSVVES
+830 QIPANLIPSVVES

-856 NTYLTGTQSTSKTKH
+856 NTYLSGAQSNSKTKH
-871 PPLNDLINLKGDAK
+871 PALNELISLKGVAK
-885 KGIQVFVEQCAMCHQ
+885 NGIKVFVEQCAMCHQ

-920 KEGMYLYILHPNA
+920 KEGMYLSILHPNA

-945 TKKGDVYQGIITS
+945 TKKGDVYQGIVTS
-958 KNETDIMLKMPGGT
+958 KNETDIILKLPGGGI
-972 SQNFKTSAL
+972 QNFKTSAL
-981 KSVKQLENSMMPD
+981 KSVKQLDSSMMPD
-994 GLADGLST
+994 ELAAGMST
-1002 SDLSDLV
+1002 SELTDLV
-1009 EYLNTLKKK
+1009 EYLSTLKKK

>member
-1 MKHSILGRVS
+1 MKNSLRGSLSIF
-11 LLGSLCLIGYLGI
+11 GSLCLLTYLGI
-24 SSFQQNQHQ
+24 SSFQQNEHQH
-33 RWGQALLDSL
+33 WGQALLDSL
-43 IESEKHEASNALKG
+43 TESQKHEAANALAG
-57 LQVDPE
+57 LQIDPE

-75 KNPTNMDIDSKG
+75 KNPTNMDIDSRG

-99 AIAGNPVNPSGDRII
+99 AIAGNPTNPAGDRII
-114 ILEDSNG
+114 ILEDTNG
-121 DGKADI
+121 DGKADN
-127 QKVFYQSPEM
+127 QKTFYQSPDL

-149 VIVAQSPYIWKLFD
+149 VIVAQSPYIWRLYD

-171 RKEIMFQGIGGEQ
+171 RKEILFQGIGGEQ

-216 KPVLDQDGDEIGPKK
+216 NPVLDQDGDIIGPKK

-239 CNLDGS
+239 CNVDGT

-259 VAVDSYGAMWQS
+259 VAVDSYGALWQS

-304 VHRTNM
+304 VARTNM

-345 GNLLPPKFQNQIIHA
+345 GQLLPAKFQNQIIHA

-372 QSKGAGYTASI
+372 KPEGAGYTASI
-383 TNIVEG
+383 INLVEG

-429 RIYRIAPKNTPYFVK
+429 RIYRISPKNTPYLIK
-444 KTRLDSPIGA
+444 KLHLNSPMGA
-454 ITALFNPNLATRYL
+454 ITALFNPNLATRYV

-473 QQLGEKAQ
+473 QGFGEKASQDIAAVYQ
-481 NDIERIYQSETNPR
+481 NESNPR
-495 LQARLFWIL
+495 LKARLFWIL
-504 AQGEDGL
+504 TQRPNGL
-511 AYIGKALKN
+511 NYIDKALTN
-520 PSEDWRM
+520 TSAEWRM
-527 MAIRAAKKYQFT
+527 MAIRAMKMRPFDT
-539 QWKSLAKPILQ
+539 WKSLAQRIIQ
-550 DKSEQVKRELAI
+550 DSDYQVKRELAI
-562 ALHHVKDSEAD
+562 ALHHVKNPEAD
-573 EMWANLASQHQGT
+573 AMWAALANQHTGA
-586 DRWYV
+586 DRWYL
-591 EALGIGADKQWES
+591 EALGIGADRAWDT
-604 RLKAYLAT
+604 RLAAYLAL
-612 KPSDSPGF
+612 KPVDSPAF
-620 RDIIFRSRTELANAY
+620 RDIIFRSRTALANSY
-635 LFQYLKEQKPLEE
+635 IFQYLKEAKPLND

-661 DAKSVLLVDLINKEL
+661 EEKSALLVQLINTEL
-676 KNEPAAT
+676 KKNAAAT

-690 SPSYIQKNEAARK
+690 SPEYMQKNALARK
-703 SIIKLLPKDNIDEY
+703 TVINLLPKNDIDEY
-717 TKLIEKYNLSELKPD
+717 TQLIEKYSLGELKPE
-732 LLKVILSNK
+732 LMKIILSNK

-747 KALYAL
+747 KTLYAL
-753 PNGGLFIKASF
+753 GGNDLIKSTF
-764 DQGNNT
+764 NQGNNT

-776 DAIRWQGNKESIA
+776 DAICWQGNKESVA
-789 LLNQTIQ
+789 LLNQILLNT
-796 NSKLDLIVRKDA
+796 KLDLIVRKDA

-820 DFVLQALKEK
+820 DFVLQALKQK
-830 KMPSNLIPSVVES
+830 QIPANLIPSVVES

-856 NTYLTGTQSTSKTKH
+856 NTYLSGAQSNSKTKH
-871 PPLNDLINLKGDAK
+871 PALNELISLKGVAK
-885 KGIQVFVEQCAMCHQ
+885 NGIKVFVEQCAMCHQ

-920 KEGMYLYILHPNA
+920 KEGMYLSILHPNA

-945 TKKGDVYQGIITS
+945 TKKGDVYQGIVTS
-958 KNETDIMLKMPGGT
+958 KNETDIILKLPGGGI
-972 SQNFKTSAL
+972 QNFKTSAL
-981 KSVKQLENSMMPD
+981 KSVKQLDSSMMPD
-994 GLADGLST
+994 ELAAGMST
-1002 SDLSDLV
+1002 SELTDLV
-1009 EYLNTLKKK
+1009 EYLSTLKKK

>member
-1 MKHSILGRVS
+1 MKNSFRGRLSI
-11 LLGSLCLIGYLGI
+11 LGSLCLLAYLGI
-24 SSFQQNQHQ
+24 SSFQKNEHQ
-33 RWGQALLDSL
+33 RWGQTLLDSL
-43 IESEKHEASNALKG
+43 TESQKHEASNALAG
-57 LQVDPE
+57 LQIDPE

-99 AIAGNPVNPSGDRII
+99 AIAGNPTNPAGDRII
-114 ILEDSNG
+114 ILEDTNG
-121 DGKADI
+121 DGKADN
-127 QKVFYQSPEM
+127 QKVFYQSPEL

-149 VIVAQSPYIWKLFD
+149 VIVAQSPYIWRLYD

-216 KPVLDQDGDEIGPKK
+216 KPVLDQDGDIIGPNK

-239 CNLDGS
+239 CNVDGS
-245 QVECLGQNFRNNFE
+245 NVECLGQNFRNNFE
-259 VAVDSYGAMWQS
+259 VAVDSYGALWQS

-281 RINSVFEHGNYGYTD
+281 RINSIFEHGNYGYTD
-296 EMTGEGWY
+296 EMTGEGWS
-304 VHRTNM
+304 VKRTNM
-310 EKEVPLQHWHLND
+310 ESEIPLQHWHLND

-345 GNLLPPKFQNQIIHA
+345 GQLLPTKFQNQIIHA
-360 DAGPNVVRAYPI
+360 DAGPNVVRAYPTKA
-372 QSKGAGYTASI
+372 QGAGYTASI
-383 TNIVEG
+383 INLVEG
-389 IKDQW
+389 VKDQW

-403 PDGSL
+403 PDGSI
-408 FIADW
+408 FIDDW

-429 RIYRIAPKNTPYFVK
+429 RIYRIAPKNTPYLIK
-444 KTRLDSPIGA
+444 KLHLGSPMGA
-454 ITALFNPNLATRYL
+454 ITALFNPNLATRYV

-473 QQLGEKAQ
+473 QSFGEKATKDIAAVYQ
-481 NDIERIYQSETNPR
+481 NEKNPR
-495 LQARLFWIL
+495 LKARLFWL
-504 AQGEDGL
+504 LTQSPDGL
-511 AYIGKALKN
+511 SYIDKALTN
-520 PSEDWRM
+520 PSVEWRM
-527 MAIRAAKKYQFT
+527 MAIRAMKMRPFDA
-539 QWKSLAKPILQ
+539 WKAMAQRVVK
-550 DKSEQVKRELAI
+550 DVDFQVKRELAI
-562 ALHHVKDSEAD
+562 ALHHVKNTEAD
-573 EMWANLASQHQGT
+573 AIWAALASQHGGA
-586 DRWYV
+586 DRWYL
-591 EALGIGADKQWES
+591 EALGIGAD
-604 RLKAYLAT
+604 RLWDTRLAAYLAL
-612 KPSDSPGF
+612 KPADSPAF
-620 RDIIFRSRTELANAY
+620 RDIIFRARTPLANAY
-635 LFQYLKEQKPLEE
+635 LFQFLKEAKALNE

-661 DAKSVLLVDLINKEL
+661 DEKSALLIQLINTHL
-676 KNEPAAT
+676 KQDAAAT
-683 LVAIRHL
+683 LIAIRHL
-690 SPSYIQKNEAARK
+690 APEYIQKNALARK
-703 SIIKLLPKDNIDEY
+703 TVIGLLPKSDVDEF
-717 TKLIEKYNLSELKPD
+717 TKLIEKYNLVELKPE
-732 LLKVILSNK
+732 LMKIILGNK

-747 KALYAL
+747 KSLYAL
-753 PNGGLFIKASF
+753 AGGNDFINKTFA
-764 DQGNNT
+764 QGNNT

-776 DAIRWQGNKESIA
+776 DAIRWQGSKESIA
-789 LLNQTIQ
+789 LLNQTMM
-796 NSKLDLIVRKDA
+796 NNKLELIVRKDA

-820 DFVLQALKEK
+820 DFVLKALKDK
-830 KMPSNLIPSVVES
+830 QIPAKFIPSVVES

-856 NTYLTGTQSTSKTKH
+856 NTYLSATQSNAKAKH
-871 PPLNDLINLKGDAK
+871 PALNDLINLKGVAQN
-885 KGIQVFVEQCAMCHQ
+885 GIKVFVEQCAMCHQ

-920 KEGMYLYILHPNA
+920 KEGMYLSILHPNA

-945 TKKGDVYQGIITS
+945 TKKGDVYQGIVTS
-958 KNETDIMLKMPGGT
+958 KNETDIILKLPGG
-972 SQNFKTSAL
+972 SIQNFKTSAL
-981 KSVKQLENSMMPD
+981 KSVKQIDNSMMPD
-994 GLADGLST
+994 GLADGIST
-1002 SDLSDLV
+1002 TELTDLV
-1009 EYLNTLKKK
+1009 EYLSTLKKK